1 MDDVNRQ
8 GDNLISFILRELN
21 NVEMDDNQN
30 EEEIK
35 VSSDEFIESLKIEE
49 NQNEDITCSICLEDI
64 KKGDK
69 CITLP
74 CKDHPHIFC
83 ANNET
88 CPGII
93 SWLKKSNT
101 CPVCRTEFPHK
112 TNGSE
117 QINEEQNE
125 SEPQVQE
132 NGNIIRV
139 NGNMI
144 IQLINSR
151 FNINNLIERE
161 EERQLEY
168 AIQASLSDN

>member
-1 MDDVNRQ
+1 MDIQ
-8 GDNLISFILRELN
+8 GNNLISFILRELN

-93 SWLKKSNT
+93 SWLKNQT
-101 CPVCRTEFPHK
+101 HVLFV
-112 TNGSE
+112 
-117 QINEEQNE
+117 EQNFHIK
-125 SEPQVQE
+125 QMDLNRLMKNKMNQ
-132 NGNIIRV
+132 NKMN
-139 NGNMI
+139 
-144 IQLINSR
+144 Q
-151 FNINNLIERE
+151 NLKKKGMDM
-161 EERQLEY
+161 L
-168 AIQASLSDN
+168 

>member
-1 MDDVNRQ
+1 LENYLNQLKTFIILIFKNYDNYIYITIDYMDRQ
-8 GDNLISFILRELN
+8 GNNLISFILRELN
-21 NVEMDDNQN
+21 NVEMGDNQN

-35 VSSDEFIESLKIEE
+35 VSSDEFIESLKIED
-49 NQNEDITCSICLEDI
+49 NQNENITCSICLEDI

-74 CKDHPHIFC
+74 CKDHSHIFC

-112 TNGSE
+112 INRSE
-117 QINEEQNE
+117 QNDEEQGELE
-125 SEPQVQE
+125 SQEQE
-132 NGNIIRV
+132 NAHVIRV
-139 NGNMI
+139 DGN
-144 IQLINSR
+144 
-151 FNINNLIERE
+151 
-161 EERQLEY
+161 
-168 AIQASLSDN
+168 